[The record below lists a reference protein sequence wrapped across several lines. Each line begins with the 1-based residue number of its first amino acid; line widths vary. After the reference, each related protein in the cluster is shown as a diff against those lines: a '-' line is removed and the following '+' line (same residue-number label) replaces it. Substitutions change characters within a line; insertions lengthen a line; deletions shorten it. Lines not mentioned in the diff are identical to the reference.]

1 MSINRRE
8 LMLKSAQLTLGMAIG
23 DHRLASQVSSF
34 ALPAQRQAS
43 RQRVSDDVF
52 VGSSTSSVDRE
63 CRPEVARSL
72 LHAQLPSIR
81 DISRFP
87 DTRCPDHYLRV
98 AHI

>member
-8 LMLKSAQLTLGMAIG
+8 LMLKRAQLALGMAIG
-23 DHRLASQVSSF
+23 DHLLASQVSSSPSP
-34 ALPAQRQAS
+34 LKDGPAGNG
-43 RQRVSDDVF
+43 VPDEVF
-52 VGSSTSSVDRE
+52 VGSSTSSADRE
-63 CRPEVARSL
+63 CRPEVARFL